1 MSIKFLKAALLQRKA
16 QKLAAAAT
24 AAALTSPAFAGGS
37 SLPWDGPMET
47 LRNNLTGP
55 FAASVS
61 VVAFV
66 AAGVALIFGGEDM
79 SAIAKRILY
88 VVLGVCIVVFGLQFL
103 SALGIVSAGA
113 LV

>member
-1 MSIKFLKAALLQRKA
+1 MKIIASTKSCFARGFAAIS
-16 QKLAAAAT
+16 T
-24 AAALTSPAFAGGS
+24 ALVSASASAGGA
-37 SLPWDGPMET
+37 SLPWDGPLET

-79 SAIAKRILY
+79 SSIAKRILY

>member
-1 MSIKFLKAALLQRKA
+1 MKLLHNLKSKAGLVLLS
-16 QKLAAAAT
+16 L
-24 AAALTSPAFAGGS
+24 LTSPAFAGGA
-37 SLPWDGPMET
+37 SLPWDGPLET

-79 SAIAKRILY
+79 SSIAKRILY

-113 LV
+113 LI